1 MINTHQ
7 NLLSEKDL
15 LFLGLICSD
24 FVETQVP
31 DGNNYYVRKIL
42 NAEKDLLEYQEK
54 CSKYLPNGYELSGLW
69 INKVT
74 DKTNIN
80 DDFHN
85 DKADLTIV
93 TYINEDFDGGEF
105 EYIFKNQKI
114 KITPQMNYSIMLH
127 KKIKHRVLNVIRGS
141 RFSLISFYIG
151 IEKKEKTLI

>member
-15 LFLGLICSD
+15 FFLDSICSD

-31 DGNNYYVRKIL
+31 NGNNYYVRKIL
-42 NAEKDLLEYQEK
+42 NIKKELLEYQK
-54 CSKYLPNGYELSGLW
+54 MCSKYLPDGYELSGLW

-74 DKTNIN
+74 NKTNIN

-105 EYIFKNQKI
+105 EYLSGNEKI
-114 KITPQMNYSIMLH
+114 KITPMMNYSIILD
-127 KKIKHRVLNVIRGS
+127 KKIKHRVLNVIKGC
-141 RFSLISFYIG
+141 RFSLISFYTR
-151 IEKKEKTLI
+151 IEKNEKTII